1 MDCKN
6 CKTSLTNESDYCL
19 KCGGKVI
26 RNRLTLKALFT
37 HFSEQ
42 FLNYDNK
49 FLQTFLHLFTKP
61 ELVIDGYINGTRKR
75 YVNVIS
81 YFMIAITFAGIQL
94 LILRKFFPH
103 FFDYSSSTV
112 SEGQNQIMNTISNFN
127 QNYQSLIMVLA
138 IPIMA
143 LVSKLVF
150 SSNKKYNYSE
160 QLIIYLYT
168 FAQYTIVSFFPFLI
182 IAFFGISILKI
193 SPYPEIVQVLYIAY
207 VLKKLYALNLKQII
221 LKTFRF
227 IIIGFVFYIII
238 VILVGTIY
246 FTYMYVNGDLQ
257 GFLESIKPNP

>member
-1 MDCKN
+1 MVR
-6 CKTSLTNESDYCL
+6 E
-19 KCGGKVI
+19 
-26 RNRLTLKALFT
+26 
-37 HFSEQ
+37 
-42 FLNYDNK
+42 
-49 FLQTFLHLFTKP
+49 
-61 ELVIDGYINGTRKR
+61 KR

-143 LVSKLVF
+143 LVSKIVF
-150 SSNKKYNYSE
+150 LSNKKYNYSE
-160 QLIIYLYT
+160 QLIIYLYA